1 MAHYILSQK
10 CNPPDRAAIVKKE
23 RSIMEQYIRKLVY
36 TDLNKKTVEKVLKL
50 LRKLHWDDKEVTDL

>member
-1 MAHYILSQK
+1 
-10 CNPPDRAAIVKKE
+10 
-23 RSIMEQYIRKLVY
+23 MEQYIRKLVY